1 MNPPIGNV
9 TFCRFIRS
17 GRKHLD
23 RFLQKFLFLLVLS
36 PLTLFAQDARKDV
49 YRESA
54 WAQRDTWQRPEN
66 IIRQLDLQKGDKVA
80 DIGCH
85 EGYFTIK
92 LAGTVGDEGRVF
104 AVDID
109 KDKLDKLG
117 KHLEKR
123 SLKNVSVI
131 MGDENDP
138 KLPVAALDAVLI
150 VDTYHEMNAHD
161 EILQHIKAALKF
173 GGRLVICEPISNA
186 SKKLSRPQQ
195 EKTHELSMS
204 YAVEDLKKA
213 GFKILYQKDPF
224 VDRSKEKGDTMWILV
239 AAK

>member
-1 MNPPIGNV
+1 MSPMNSSTIRNNNPGV
-9 TFCRFIRS
+9 FIRFV
-17 GRKHLD
+17 RIT
-23 RFLQKFLFLLVLS
+23 LVLVL
-36 PLTLFAQDARKDV
+36 LTPIAVPAQDARKDV

-54 WAQRDTWQRPEN
+54 WAQRDTWQRPDN
-66 IIRQLDLQKGDKVA
+66 IIRQLDLQPGDKVA

-92 LAGTVGDEGRVF
+92 LADAVGNAGRVF

-109 KDKLDKLG
+109 KDKLAK
-117 KHLEKR
+117 LEKHVEKR
-123 SLKNVSVI
+123 GLKNVSVI
-131 MGDENDP
+131 TGDENNP

-150 VDTYHEMNAHD
+150 VDTYHEMSAHD
-161 EILQHIKAALKF
+161 EILQHVKAALKF
-173 GGRLVICEPISNA
+173 GGRLVLCEPSSNA
-186 SKKLSRPQQ
+186 SKKMSRVEQ
-195 EKTHELSMS
+195 EKNHELSMA

-224 VDRSKEKGDTMWILV
+224 VDRSKEKGDTMWIVV